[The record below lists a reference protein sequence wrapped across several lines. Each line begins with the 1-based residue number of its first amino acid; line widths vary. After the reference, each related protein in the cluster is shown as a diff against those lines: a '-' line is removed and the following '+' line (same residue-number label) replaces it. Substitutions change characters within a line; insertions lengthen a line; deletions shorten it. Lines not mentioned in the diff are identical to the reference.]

1 MNRAST
7 VARMALLLLGL
18 VASMGC
24 GIGRATL
31 MATQEALVRTT
42 VVEEVSATA
51 EAELET
57 AVPATLTAIA
67 ATQRAALLS
76 FHGRFVTASGGG
88 GSWLIGQ
95 ETNLSDCGWFT
106 LRFLDDGKVSL
117 MTCHGRYVTAPES
130 GTTRTDWLLWQEPVL
145 SRCGQFILHDL
156 GSGRFSFETCAGRFF
171 TAGDP
176 GWDPPWSLGAA
187 TEIILDWEKFTL
199 LQQP

>member
-31 MATQEALVRTT
+31 MATQDTLARTT

-51 EAELET
+51 KAELET

-67 ATQRAALLS
+67 ATQKVALLS

-95 ETNLSDCGWFT
+95 EASLSDCGWFT
-106 LRFLDDGKVSL
+106 LRFLEDGKVSL
-117 MTCHGRYVTAPES
+117 ESCHGRYVTAAES
-130 GTTRTDWLLWQEPVL
+130 GTTRTDWLLWQEPEL
-145 SRCGQFILHDL
+145 SSCGQFILHDL
-156 GSGRFSFETCAGRFF
+156 GSGRFAFETCAGRFL
-171 TAGDP
+171 TAGDA
-176 GWDPPWSLGAA
+176 GWDPPWSLGAE
-187 TEIILDWEKFTL
+187 TEILLDWEKFTV